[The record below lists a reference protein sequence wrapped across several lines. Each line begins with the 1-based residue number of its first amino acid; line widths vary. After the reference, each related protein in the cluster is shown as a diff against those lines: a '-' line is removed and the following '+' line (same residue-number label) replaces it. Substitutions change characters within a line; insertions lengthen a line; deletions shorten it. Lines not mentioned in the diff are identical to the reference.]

1 MKKTYTATIVDEF
14 EDLVISG
21 TSDGKGDLRYE
32 VGEAYQEPR
41 ESFLALLEEAYETGL
56 YGTGSIGQVRD
67 MVHAMGRV
75 AEQFDFE
82 LVVPE
87 KTEKKVEA
95 EAAAEDLPAGAV
107 H

>member
-41 ESFLALLEEAYETGL
+41 ESFLALLEEA
-56 YGTGSIGQVRD
+56 
-67 MVHAMGRV
+67 
-75 AEQFDFE
+75 
-82 LVVPE
+82 
-87 KTEKKVEA
+87 
-95 EAAAEDLPAGAV
+95 
-107 H
+107 